1 MIPFCRE
8 EGVGLTPYSPLA
20 RGVLAGTRSRAGG
33 GETERAR
40 QDKLASGYFT
50 DDSFA
55 IVDRVVAL
63 AKARGVKPSQIAL
76 AWLLHRPGLAAP
88 VIGSTA
94 LEQIDDAAEATGIA
108 LGAEE
113 MKS

>member
-1 MIPFCRE
+1 
-8 EGVGLTPYSPLA
+8 LA

-33 GETERAR
+33 GDTERAR
-40 QDKLASGYFT
+40 EDKMAATYFS

-63 AKARGVKPSQIAL
+63 AKTRGVKPSQIAL
-76 AWLLHRPGLAAP
+76 AWLLRKPGLVAP

-94 LEQIDDAAEATGIA
+94 LPQIDEAAEATGIA
-108 LGAEE
+108 LSAEE
-113 MKS
+113 MKSLEEPYKPRPVIGL